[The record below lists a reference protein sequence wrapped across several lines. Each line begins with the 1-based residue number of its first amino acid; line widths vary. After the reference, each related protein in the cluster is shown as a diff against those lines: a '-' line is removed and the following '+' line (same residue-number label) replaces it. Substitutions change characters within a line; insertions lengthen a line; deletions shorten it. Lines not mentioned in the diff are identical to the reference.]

1 MTALRFAPASPNP
14 FRGRTTLRWALP
26 AARHVR
32 LRVHDVAG
40 RLIRTLADGEMQ
52 AGEHS
57 VVWDQT
63 DDGGHRMHAGLYFVR
78 FEAEGRSL
86 GQKVILMP

>member
-1 MTALRFAPASPNP
+1 M
-14 FRGRTTLRWALP
+14 
-26 AARHVR
+26 
-32 LRVHDVAG
+32 HDVAG
-40 RLIRTLADGEMQ
+40 RAIRTLADGWMP

-63 DDGGHRMHAGLYFVR
+63 DDAGHRMHAGLYFVR
-78 FEAEGRSL
+78 FEAAHRSF